1 MACRM
6 TSFLGLALILGACS
20 TSSESDT
27 ATPAQGQ
34 AAQLQA
40 PSMAAVLTADA
51 ECRRNIGKELGG
63 GDDRCKITKEDCD
76 VLKEIDETN
85 NEKFAQPLD
94 LSLLASLAT
103 QYSIMSAPTAAAWF
117 TPYCDQSECRIP
129 VVIKPRSGPLK
140 RCQATLPYLRYC
152 VRPTADKLKPQRLVF
167 YLASLVAGQPVALK
181 KTDNF
186 EFVDPPQIGPR
197 PYHTANVAGLDLHE
211 DDGPGR
217 RRPMQ
222 KNYFESEGRS
232 ADGLEFTWKVTTSTV
247 NTAGMI
253 GRIPDGVLSAAFVR
267 PTGSTGVADICRPR
281 DPIVVNTAN

>member
-1 MACRM
+1 MAFRIA
-6 TSFLGLALILGACS
+6 SVLGLAVVLGACS
-20 TSSESDT
+20 ASSAPEAANPVQVQT
-27 ATPAQGQ
+27 AQVQRISAGIF
-34 AAQLQA
+34 
-40 PSMAAVLTADA
+40 TADA
-51 ECRRNIGKELGG
+51 ECRKNIGMDLGG

-76 VLKEIDETN
+76 VLKEIDEEN
-85 NEKFAQPLD
+85 DKEFAQPLD

-103 QYSIMSAPTAAAWF
+103 QYSVMSGPTTASWL
-117 TPYCDQSECRIP
+117 TPYCNQIKCRIP
-129 VVIKPRSGPLK
+129 VVITRKSGPLK

-152 VRPTADKLKPQRLVF
+152 VRPTADKSKPQRLVF
-167 YLASLVAGQPVALK
+167 YLAELVAGQPVALK

-186 EFVDPPQIGPR
+186 EFVDPPQKGPR

-211 DDGPGR
+211 DVSSGV

-232 ADGLEFTWKVTTSTV
+232 ADGLEFTWKVTAATV
-247 NTAGMI
+247 NTAGFI

-267 PTGSTGVADICRPR
+267 PTGSTDVADICRPR